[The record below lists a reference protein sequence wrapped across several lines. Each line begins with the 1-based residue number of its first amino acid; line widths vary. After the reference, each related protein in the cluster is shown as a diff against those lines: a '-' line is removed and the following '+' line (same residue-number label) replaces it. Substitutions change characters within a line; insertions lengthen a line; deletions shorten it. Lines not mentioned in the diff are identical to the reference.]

1 VAIKQFHS
9 TRFNVGKALFAYRA
23 HFRADRGWLIAAKAV
38 AGALGCDERTIRNI
52 VADYERL
59 SAALPTVAIE
69 AAHSRGID
77 LAQRRHRQTVAAI
90 ESAIVNEGN
99 GEFDID
105 EEEAERIVSNV
116 LVMRSP
122 NQRELVQD
130 APSVSLT
137 RAERQHFAIRM
148 KIRTALA
155 NVEPGKKLSALIAA
169 LEEEMLAVWGQ
180 KEPVTI
186 TIIPRPSAF
195 SLDGRRRQA
204 I

>member
-1 VAIKQFHS
+1 MKSSLSESGAVAEARIAVVLAIKQSHL
-9 TRFNVGKALFAYRA
+9 TRFNLGKALFAYRA
-23 HFRADRGWLIAAKAV
+23 HFRADRGWLTAANAV

-59 SAALPTVAIE
+59 SAALPTVVIE

-99 GEFDID
+99 GECDID
-105 EEEAERIVSNV
+105 EKEAERIVSNV

-130 APSVSLT
+130 DPFVSLT
-137 RAERQHFAIRM
+137 RAERQQI
-148 KIRTALA
+148 
-155 NVEPGKKLSALIAA
+155 
-169 LEEEMLAVWGQ
+169 
-180 KEPVTI
+180 
-186 TIIPRPSAF
+186 
-195 SLDGRRRQA
+195 GRA
-204 I
+204 HV